1 MKVADILKNQQEKRL
16 EQNLQKKERY
26 IFIIIIIILEY

>member
-26 IFIIIIIILEY
+26 IYLKSFL